1 MPYIFSK
8 RFTTTQRYDAE
19 AMLHKAINEDWSR
32 DRFQREAMK
41 VNLSYKRTNMWYDFR
56 RAQSMEKALS
66 VQGKERAV
74 KYFEELYEPHRKK
87 MGWTSTQET
96 EWRRKGKMG
105 LLETEKEQDAFEEEW
120 EKYDEMRKAMGLT

>member
-8 RFTTTQRYDAE
+8 RFTTTQRYDTE
-19 AMLHKAINEDWSR
+19 ALISGAIKSNWSFN
-32 DRFQREAMK
+32 RFQREAMK
-41 VNLSYKRTNMWYDFR
+41 VSLSYKRMDMQYDFR
-56 RAQSMEKALS
+56 RAQSSEKALT

-74 KYFEELYEPHRKK
+74 KYFEKLYEPHRKK

-105 LLETEKEQDAFEEEW
+105 LLEKEEDQEAFEEEW
-120 EKYDEMRKAMGLT
+120 KKYEELRKAMGLK

>member
-19 AMLHKAINEDWSR
+19 AMLHTGINQDWSFNT
-32 DRFQREAMK
+32 FQREAMR
-41 VNLSYKRTNMWYDFR
+41 VNLSYNRANMQYDFR
-56 RAQSMEKALS
+56 RAQSMEKALT

-96 EWRRKGKMG
+96 LWRREGKAG
-105 LLETEKEQDAFEEEW
+105 LLEDEEDQEEFEEEW
-120 EKYDEMRKAMGLT
+120 EKYEKLRKAMGLK